1 MAKTYDVVVVGAG
14 VFGAWTA
21 LELEQ
26 RGARVLLIDAYGPAN
41 SRASSGGESR
51 IIRMG
56 YGADEIYTRWAA
68 ESLEAWQQLFRSIG
82 QELFY
87 PTGVLWLGR
96 SDEPRAKSTRE
107 TLERLGIRHEWLTQG
122 QIRQRWPQ
130 IQLEPLE
137 EAIFEPQSGGLA
149 ARRAVQAVVAEYERR
164 EGEFRRESAAPPA
177 ETGGWLDEITL
188 ASGAL
193 VRAEQYV
200 FACGPWLGKLFPQ
213 AVGERIVSTRQ
224 EVFFFGA
231 PAGDRRFSMPLL
243 PIWYRLSD
251 EFYGFPDFDGR
262 GVKIASDRR
271 GAPQDPD
278 TAERLPTADA
288 LGEAR
293 AALARVLPDLGHA
306 PLVEAR
312 VCQYENTAN
321 GDFLIDHHPNLK
333 NVWLVGGGSGHGF
346 KHGPA
351 LGRYVTRLVME
362 NAQPDARF
370 SLASKDPAAARS
382 IR

>member
-26 RGARVLLIDAYGPAN
+26 RGARVLLIDAYGPAS

-56 YGADEIYTRWAA
+56 YGADEIYTRWAS
-68 ESLEAWQQLFRSIG
+68 ESLDAWLQLFRSIG

-96 SDEPRAKSTRE
+96 SDEPRAKTTLE
-107 TLERLGIRHEWLTQG
+107 TLERLGVRHEWLTQG

-149 ARRAVQAVVAEYERR
+149 ARRAVQSVVAEYERR
-164 EGEFRRESAAPPA
+164 GGEFRRESAAPPA

-193 VRAEQYV
+193 VSAEQYV

-213 AVGERIVSTRQ
+213 GVGERVLSTRQ
-224 EVFFFGA
+224 EVFFFGV
-231 PAGDRRFSMPLL
+231 PAGDRRFSTPLL

-251 EFYGFPDFDGR
+251 EFYGFPDIDGR

-278 TAERLPTADA
+278 TAERVPTAEA

-293 AALARVLPDLGHA
+293 AALGRVLPDLAHA

-321 GDFLIDHHPNLK
+321 GDFLIDRHPELK

-351 LGRYVTRLVME
+351 LGRYVTRLVLE
-362 NAQPDARF
+362 NAQPEARF
-370 SLASKDPAAARS
+370 SLASKDPAAPRS

>member
-26 RGARVLLIDAYGPAN
+26 RGARVLLIDAYGPAS
-41 SRASSGGESR
+41 SRASSGGETR
-51 IIRMG
+51 IIRTG
-56 YGADEIYTRWAA
+56 YGPDEIYSRWAQ

-96 SDEPRAKSTRE
+96 SDEPRATTTLE
-107 TLERLGIRHEWLTQG
+107 TLKRLGIRHEWLTQG

-137 EAIFEPQSGGLA
+137 EAIFEPASGGLA

-164 EGEFRRESAAPPA
+164 EGEFRRESVAPPA

-188 ASGAL
+188 GSGAQ
-193 VRAEQYV
+193 VSGEQYV

-213 AVGERIVSTRQ
+213 AVGARVVSTRQ
-224 EVFFFGA
+224 EVFFFGV
-231 PAGDRRFSMPLL
+231 PAGDRRFSTPLL

-251 EFYGFPDFDGR
+251 EFYGFPDIDGR

-271 GAPQDPD
+271 GPEQDPD
-278 TAERLPTADA
+278 TAERLPTAEA

-293 AALARVLPDLGHA
+293 AALGRVLPDLERA

-321 GDFLIDHHPNLK
+321 GDFLIDRHPELK

-351 LGRYVTRLVME
+351 LGRYVTRLVLE
-362 NAQPDARF
+362 NGETDARF
-370 SLASKDPAAARS
+370 SLASKEPGAARS

>member
-26 RGARVLLIDAYGPAN
+26 RGANVLLIDAYGPAN

-56 YGADEIYTRWAA
+56 YGADEIYTRWAR
-68 ESLEAWQQLFRSIG
+68 ESLDAWLELFRSIG

-87 PTGVLWLGR
+87 PTGMLWLGR
-96 SDEPRAKSTRE
+96 SDEPRAQTTRE
-107 TLERLGIRHEWLTQG
+107 TLERLGIRYEWLTQG

-130 IQLEPLE
+130 IQLEPQE

-188 ASGAL
+188 GSGAL

-213 AVGERIVSTRQ
+213 AVGERVLSTRQ
-224 EVFFFGA
+224 EVFFFGV
-231 PAGDRRFSMPLL
+231 PAGDRRFSTPLL

-278 TAERLPTADA
+278 TAERVPTTEA

-293 AALARVLPDLGHA
+293 AAIARVLPDLAHA

-312 VCQYENTAN
+312 VCQYESTAN
-321 GDFLIDHHPNLK
+321 GDFLIDRHPNLK

-351 LGRYVTRLVME
+351 LGRYVTRLVLE
-362 NAQPDARF
+362 NAQPDPRF
-370 SLASKDPAAARS
+370 SLASKNPAAHRT

>member
-56 YGADEIYTRWAA
+56 YGADEIYTRWAQ
-68 ESLEAWQQLFRSIG
+68 ESLDAWQQLFRSIG

-96 SDEPRAKSTRE
+96 SDEPRAQATRE

-130 IQLEPLE
+130 IQLEPQE

-164 EGEFRRESAAPPA
+164 EGEYRQESAVPPA

-188 ASGAL
+188 GSGAL
-193 VRAEQYV
+193 VRADQYV

-213 AVGERIVSTRQ
+213 AVGDRIVSTRQ
-224 EVFFFGA
+224 EVFFFGV

-262 GVKIASDRR
+262 GVKIASDLR

-278 TAERLPTADA
+278 TAERVPTAEA

-293 AALARVLPDLGHA
+293 AALARVLPDLAHA

-312 VCQYENTAN
+312 VCQYENTAK
-321 GDFLIDHHPNLK
+321 GDFLIDRHPNLK

-351 LGRYVTRLVME
+351 LGRYVTRLVLE
-362 NAQPDARF
+362 NAQPDPRF
-370 SLASKDPAAARS
+370 SLATKDPGAARS

>member
-1 MAKTYDVVVVGAG
+1 MAKTYDVVVV
-14 VFGAWTA
+14 
-21 LELEQ
+21 
-26 RGARVLLIDAYGPAN
+26 GARVLLIDAYGPAS
-41 SRASSGGESR
+41 SRASSGGETR
-51 IIRMG
+51 IIRTG
-56 YGADEIYTRWAA
+56 YGPDEIYSRWAQ

-96 SDEPRAKSTRE
+96 SDEPRATTTLE
-107 TLERLGIRHEWLTQG
+107 TLKRLGIRHEWLTQG

-137 EAIFEPQSGGLA
+137 EAIFEPASGGLA

-164 EGEFRRESAAPPA
+164 EGEFRRESALPPS

-188 ASGAL
+188 GSGA
-193 VRAEQYV
+193 VVSGEQYV
-200 FACGPWLGKLFPQ
+200 FACGPWLGKLFPK
-213 AVGERIVSTRQ
+213 AVGARVVSTRQ
-224 EVFFFGA
+224 EVFFFGV
-231 PAGDRRFSMPLL
+231 PAGDRRFSTPLL

-251 EFYGFPDFDGR
+251 EFYGFPDIDGR

-271 GAPQDPD
+271 GPEQDPD
-278 TAERLPTADA
+278 TAERLPTAEA

-293 AALARVLPDLGHA
+293 AALARVLPDLERA

-321 GDFLIDHHPNLK
+321 GDFLIDRHPELK

-351 LGRYVTRLVME
+351 LGRYVTRLVLE
-362 NAQPDARF
+362 NGETDAQF
-370 SLASKDPAAARS
+370 SLASKEPGAARS

>member
-1 MAKTYDVVVVGAG
+1 MAKSYDVVVVGAG

-26 RGARVLLIDAYGPAN
+26 RGARVLLIDAYGPA
-41 SRASSGGESR
+41 SGRASSGGETR
-51 IIRMG
+51 IIRTG
-56 YGADEIYTRWAA
+56 YGPDEIYSRWAL
-68 ESLEAWQQLFRSIG
+68 ESLGAWQQLFRAIG
-82 QELFY
+82 QPLFY
-87 PTGVLWLGR
+87 PTGVLWLGN
-96 SDEPRAKSTRE
+96 SDDPRAKTTLE

-130 IQLEPLE
+130 IQLEPRE
-137 EAIFEPQSGGLA
+137 EAIFEPASGGLA

-164 EGEFRRESAAPPA
+164 GGEFRQESAAPPA

-188 ASGAL
+188 GSGAL
-193 VRAEQYV
+193 VSAEQYV

-213 AVGERIVSTRQ
+213 AVGARVVSTRQ
-224 EVFFFGA
+224 EVFFFGV
-231 PAGDRRFSMPLL
+231 PAGDRRFTTPLL

-271 GAPQDPD
+271 GPPQDPD
-278 TAERLPTADA
+278 TAERVSSAEA

-293 AALARVLPDLGHA
+293 AALARVLPDLAHA

-321 GDFLIDHHPNLK
+321 GDFLIDRHPGLK

-351 LGRYVTRLVME
+351 LGRYVTRLVLE
-362 NAQPDARF
+362 NAEPDARF
-370 SLASKDPAAARS
+370 SLATKDPGAPRS